1 MFHKKKRRIRLFS
14 VDHPH
19 LVVTVIDC
27 RFSCFWNFSRSSI
40 NSSTCLCLLV
50 VLLRTCFDA
59 FHAHPNKW
67 ETSDCLNA
75 PFKIFTFYKYSSGI
89 FWKNSLVSPFSP
101 LVIFFIKILWYFFLK
116 FVCFCPRE
124 YQQLRISFLFCFFAC
139 PGRPTSKTK
148 SDNSGEVNKR
158 GKFGS
163 SHVLYATRPKLPT
176 FSLCY
181 YCCTVCY

>member
-1 MFHKKKRRIRLFS
+1 MFHKKKRKIRLFS

-75 PFKIFTFYKYSSGI
+75 PFKLFTFYKYSSGI
-89 FWKNSLVSPFSP
+89 FWKNFLSFPIFAF
-101 LVIFFIKILWYFFLK
+101 VIFFIKILLVFFSQICLFLSK
-116 FVCFCPRE
+116 
-124 YQQLRISFLFCFFAC
+124 RISTVKNLFFVLFFC
-139 PGRPTSKTK
+139 
-148 SDNSGEVNKR
+148 
-158 GKFGS
+158 
-163 SHVLYATRPKLPT
+163 LPRA
-176 FSLCY
+176 SNQ
-181 YCCTVCY
+181 

>member
-1 MFHKKKRRIRLFS
+1 MFHKKKRKIRLFS

-67 ETSDCLNA
+67 ETSDCLNT

-89 FWKNSLVSPFSP
+89 FWKNFLSSPFSP
-101 LVIFFIKILWYFFLK
+101 LVIFFIKILLVFFSQICLFLSK
-116 FVCFCPRE
+116 
-124 YQQLRISFLFCFFAC
+124 RISTVKNLFFVLFFC
-139 PGRPTSKTK
+139 
-148 SDNSGEVNKR
+148 
-158 GKFGS
+158 
-163 SHVLYATRPKLPT
+163 LPRA
-176 FSLCY
+176 SNQ
-181 YCCTVCY
+181 